1 VAGYAVGGSD
11 AGGQYAGLGAGAAG
25 LVGQT
30 LAQGFSR
37 EDENEADKLGFSF
50 YIRAGWDPER
60 FADFFKRMIDKGL
73 DKGGGGSHPALAERV
88 RNTEARVD
96 RMSPDAERWRRR
108 PILERG
114 EFRAMQDRALAAGR
128 NVPSDK
134 TLAAAQLML
143 QAFPSCVSPDDQPD
157 QKAPPGEADAYRRAA
172 GGPGPSRPAP
182 RRRVRR

>member
-88 RNTEARVD
+88 RNTEARVE
-96 RMSPDAERWRRR
+96 RMSREAEGWRRR

-114 EFRAMQDRALAAGR
+114 EFRAMQDQALAAGR
-128 NVPSDK
+128 NTPSDK

-143 QAFPSCVSPDDQPD
+143 QSFPSCVSPDAQPD
-157 QKAPPGEADAYRRAA
+157 QKAAQEKLMRIAEQQEGQAQAA
-172 GGPGPSRPAP
+172 PAP